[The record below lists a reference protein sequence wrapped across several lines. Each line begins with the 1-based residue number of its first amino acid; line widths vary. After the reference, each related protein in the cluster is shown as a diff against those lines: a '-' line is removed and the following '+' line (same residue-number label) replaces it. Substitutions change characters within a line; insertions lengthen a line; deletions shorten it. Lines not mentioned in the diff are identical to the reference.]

1 MIIFYL
7 ALAFII
13 LLFLKEIY
21 QVFKNK
27 RVFKKHPIYKTVL
40 TIYVS
45 HLNPSYMSKGVN
57 NTNFKAAR
65 LGYNYILYNKSFIK
79 IMTGFGPSFVFSK
92 ADDGYMLNHTAY
104 QNFLI
109 YTESEYRVK
118 IVSLED

>member
-27 RVFKKHPIYKTVL
+27 SVFEKHPVYKTVL

-57 NTNFKAAR
+57 NANFKAAR

-79 IMTGFGPSFVFSK
+79 TMTGFGPSFVFSK